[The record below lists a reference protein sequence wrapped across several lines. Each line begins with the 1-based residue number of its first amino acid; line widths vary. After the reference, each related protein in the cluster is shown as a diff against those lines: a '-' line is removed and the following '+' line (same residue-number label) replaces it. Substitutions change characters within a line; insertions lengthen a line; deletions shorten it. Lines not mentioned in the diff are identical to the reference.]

1 MKKTV
6 LLVDDDIDFLA
17 QTEMILKQAGYS
29 VVAKESRKDAEEWL
43 GSNQPDLAIIDL
55 MMEEMD
61 GGFQLAYHIKKKSAS
76 IPVILATA
84 VTQETGLTFDAAT
97 DEEKAWVRADVL
109 LTKPFRKEQL
119 INEIEALTGA

>member
-43 GSNQPDLAIIDL
+43 DKNQPDLAIIDL

>member
-6 LLVDDDIDFLA
+6 LLVDDDVDFLA
-17 QTEMILKQAGYS
+17 QTEVILSQAGYK
-29 VVAKESRKDAEEWL
+29 VVSKDSRKEAEEWL
-43 GSNQPDLAIIDL
+43 AENQPDLAVIDL

-97 DEEKAWVRADVL
+97 DEEKTWVRADVL
-109 LTKPFRKEQL
+109 LAKPFRKEQL
-119 INEIEALTGA
+119 LKEIEALTGA